1 MKHLREVS
9 FGFSRSRARVRRVM
23 PKAANPATQGVVSAA
38 LADTDAIAAP
48 LVSYLKRLR
57 DLDETASALTGSI
70 KRAVDAK
77 LEETRDGRDDGKR
90 ARGGGERGETAER
103 RTDPRADSNPSTSDA
118 SSVKRDVEDWTRRCV
133 AVCDEKVALAQQ
145 CYDLVEQHIARL
157 DKDLRVFDQALAEK
171 EAAAAAA
178 KGLVPPP
185 TAASVGGAGLASPEP
200 PAVAG
205 APAGARAAAA
215 NPDEPKYCV
224 CNRVSFGEMIACE
237 NEECPVEW
245 FHFACVGLSTDAKI
259 KGKWYCNACS
269 AERRKLKKLE
279 AKAAGDKAK

>member
-1 MKHLREVS
+1 
-9 FGFSRSRARVRRVM
+9 M

-38 LADTDAIAAP
+38 LADTDAISAP

-57 DLDETASALTGSI
+57 DLDETASGLTASI

-77 LEETRDGRDDGKR
+77 LEEAREGKDDGKR
-90 ARGGGERGETAER
+90 ARGETAER
-103 RTDPRADSNPSTSDA
+103 RFQEDSNHGIEVMTA
-118 SSVKRDVEDWTRRCV
+118 RCV
-133 AVCDEKVALAQQ
+133 SVCDEKVAVAQQ

-171 EAAAAAA
+171 EAAAAVA

-200 PAVAG
+200 APPLAG
-205 APAGARAAAA
+205 ASPRAP

-237 NEECPVEW
+237 NEACAVEW

-269 AERRKLKKLE
+269 AERRRLKKLE
-279 AKAAGDKAK
+279 AKANEKAK

>member
-1 MKHLREVS
+1 
-9 FGFSRSRARVRRVM
+9 M

-38 LADTDAIAAP
+38 LADVDTVSAP

-77 LEETRDGRDDGKR
+77 LEEARDGTDHGKR

-103 RTDPRADSNPSTSDA
+103 RTDPRADSNPSANASDETRR
-118 SSVKRDVEDWTRRCV
+118 RDVDDWTRRCV

-171 EAAAAAA
+171 EAAAAVA

-200 PAVAG
+200 PPSAG
-205 APAGARAAAA
+205 LAGARAPAAD
-215 NPDEPKYCV
+215 PDEPKYCV

-237 NEECPVEW
+237 NEACAVEW

-259 KGKWYCNACS
+259 KGKWYCNACA
-269 AERRKLKKLE
+269 AERRRLKKLE

>member
-1 MKHLREVS
+1 
-9 FGFSRSRARVRRVM
+9 M
-23 PKAANPATQGVVSAA
+23 PRAANPATQGVVSAA
-38 LADTDAIAAP
+38 LADTDSLSAP

-57 DLDETASALTGSI
+57 HLDETASALTGSI

-77 LEETRDGRDDGKR
+77 LEEAREGTGANKR
-90 ARGGGERGETAER
+90 ARGE
-103 RTDPRADSNPSTSDA
+103 SA
-118 SSVKRDVEDWTRRCV
+118 SKNDLSMEQKEKRDVDEMTRRCV

-171 EAAAAAA
+171 EAAAAVA
-178 KGLVPPP
+178 KGLTPPP

-200 PAVAG
+200 PSVQAQ
-205 APAGARAAAA
+205 

-237 NEECPVEW
+237 NETCAVEW

-259 KGKWYCNACS
+259 KGKWYCNACA
-269 AERRKLKKLE
+269 AERRRLKKLE
-279 AKAAGDKAK
+279 AKAAGDNRPGGK

>member
-1 MKHLREVS
+1 M
-9 FGFSRSRARVRRVM
+9 
-23 PKAANPATQGVVSAA
+23 
-38 LADTDAIAAP
+38 
-48 LVSYLKRLR
+48 
-57 DLDETASALTGSI
+57 TA
-70 KRAVDAK
+70 
-77 LEETRDGRDDGKR
+77 
-90 ARGGGERGETAER
+90 
-103 RTDPRADSNPSTSDA
+103 
-118 SSVKRDVEDWTRRCV
+118 RCV
-133 AVCDEKVALAQQ
+133 SVCDEKVAVAQQ

-171 EAAAAAA
+171 EAAAAVA

-200 PAVAG
+200 APPVAG
-205 APAGARAAAA
+205 ASPRAP

-237 NEECPVEW
+237 NEACAVEW

-269 AERRKLKKLE
+269 AERRRLKKLE
-279 AKAAGDKAK
+279 AKANEKAK

>member
-1 MKHLREVS
+1 
-9 FGFSRSRARVRRVM
+9 M

-38 LADTDAIAAP
+38 LADTDAISAP

-57 DLDETASALTGSI
+57 DLDETASGLTASI

-77 LEETRDGRDDGKR
+77 LEEAREGKDDGKR
-90 ARGGGERGETAER
+90 ARGETAER
-103 RTDPRADSNPSTSDA
+103 RTDHLTVDSNHSNHEIEVMTA
-118 SSVKRDVEDWTRRCV
+118 RCV
-133 AVCDEKVALAQQ
+133 SVCDEKVAVAQQ

-171 EAAAAAA
+171 EAAAAVA

-200 PAVAG
+200 APPAVG
-205 APAGARAAAA
+205 ASRAP

-237 NEECPVEW
+237 NEACAVEW

-259 KGKWYCNACS
+259 KGKWYCNACA
-269 AERRKLKKLE
+269 AERRRLKKLE
-279 AKAAGDKAK
+279 AKANEKAK

>member
-1 MKHLREVS
+1 VRVS
-9 FGFSRSRARVRRVM
+9 LDAM
-23 PKAANPATQGVVSAA
+23 PRAANPATQGVVSAA
-38 LADTDAIAAP
+38 LADTDTLSAP

-57 DLDETASALTGSI
+57 HLDETASGLTGSI
-70 KRAVDAK
+70 KRLVDAK
-77 LEETRDGRDDGKR
+77 LEEAREGTGKR
-90 ARGGGERGETAER
+90 ARGESASKNDLSMIPPKEKEKEKHDVDEMTK
-103 RTDPRADSNPSTSDA
+103 RA
-118 SSVKRDVEDWTRRCV
+118 V

-171 EAAAAAA
+171 EAAAAVA

-200 PAVAG
+200 PPVLG
-205 APAGARAAAA
+205 ASTNT

-237 NEECPVEW
+237 NEACAVEW

-259 KGKWYCNACS
+259 KGKWYCNACA
-269 AERRKLKKLE
+269 AERRRLKKLE
-279 AKAAGDKAK
+279 AKAAGDNKGK